1 MKSIHL
7 SRKTRKTILA
17 IISLLESKTFQRKML
32 NIALGITLLALSKG
46 MINAASVNENAE
58 ALLFTI
64 PTGVICILKEV
75 FS

>member
-1 MKSIHL
+1 MKTMHL

-17 IISLLESKTFQRKML
+17 LLENKTFQRKML
-32 NIALGITLLALSKG
+32 NIALGITLLALSNG
-46 MINAASVNENAE
+46 MLNAAPVNENAE

-75 FS
+75 F

>member
-1 MKSIHL
+1 MKSIHI

-17 IISLLESKTFQRKML
+17 IISLLENKKFQRKIL

-46 MINAASVNENAE
+46 MLNAASVNENAE

-75 FS
+75 FE

>member
-1 MKSIHL
+1 MKSIHI

-17 IISLLESKTFQRKML
+17 IISLLENKTFQRKIL

-46 MINAASVNENAE
+46 MLNNVASVNENAE

-75 FS
+75 F

>member
-1 MKSIHL
+1 MKTMHL

-17 IISLLESKTFQRKML
+17 LISLLENKIFQRKML
-32 NIALGITLLALSKG
+32 NIALGITLIALSKG
-46 MINAASVNENAE
+46 MLNATSVNENAE